1 MLTLTPAGEQ
11 SARLHPFPRVFVY
24 WNLHRR
30 CWSLRAMDYQHKGRV
45 IAHADALTLFHV
57 TPRVSE
63 AGRRRV
69 ISEGVKNVR
78 AGLVGH
84 VDLRR
89 PLDLTL
95 NDTRPLAYNPREN
108 STFIYGLTG
117 ETFEGSFS
125 ATMTSNNGRAS
136 VKV

>member
-1 MLTLTPAGEQ
+1 MLTLTPAGER
-11 SARLHPFPRVFVY
+11 SIRLHPFPRVFVY

-30 CWSLRAMDYQHKGRV
+30 CWSIRAMDYQYKGIV

-57 TPRVSE
+57 EPKVSE

-69 ISEGVKNVR
+69 IAEGVKNVH
-78 AGLVGH
+78 AGLVGNL
-84 VDLRR
+84 DLRR

-95 NDTRPLAYNPREN
+95 NDSKSLAYNPREN
-108 STFIYGLTG
+108 STFIYGRTG
-117 ETFEGSFS
+117 ETYDGSFS
-125 ATMTSNNGRAS
+125 ATLTAVNGRAS